1 MQGKGILMPFKFK
14 RVGLIG
20 KYRDENAGPII
31 RELGDYLLDHQ
42 VELLLDEET
51 KQTALELPWKGVP
64 RSELGD
70 ECDLII
76 VLGGDGTML
85 AAARELYTYGIPL
98 VGVHLGRLGFLTD
111 IRRPDLFI
119 KIEQILRGHYVAEER
134 FLLHTRIIRP
144 DEVIDAGFALN
155 DVVLHHH
162 DVGRMIEFEVSVDDS
177 PLSVQRSDGLIVCTP
192 TGSTAYALSS
202 GGPIM
207 APDLDAVA
215 LVPIC
220 PHTLSSRP
228 IVISADQE
236 IRIVVRSGRQE
247 HAKISCDGQI
257 VHNLGSNDVIQIH
270 RQSQRLTLLHPQDY
284 NYYNLLREKLHWG

>member
-1 MQGKGILMPFKFK
+1 MPFKFN

-31 RELGDYLLDHQ
+31 RELGEYLLNHD
-42 VELLLDEET
+42 VDLLLDEET
-51 KQTALELPWKGVP
+51 KATASELPWPGMS
-64 RSELGD
+64 RSELGST
-70 ECDLII
+70 CDLII

-85 AAARELYTYGIPL
+85 AAARELYMYAVPL

-111 IRRPDLFI
+111 IRRPELFI
-119 KIEQILRGHYVAEER
+119 KVEQILRGHYIAEER
-134 FLLHTRIIRP
+134 FLLHTRIYGP
-144 DEVIDAGFALN
+144 DEVIDAGVALN

-162 DVGRMIEFEVSVDDS
+162 NVGRMIEFELSVAES
-177 PLSVQRSDGLIVCTP
+177 PLSIQRSDGLIVCTP

-202 GGPIM
+202 GGPILS
-207 APDLDAVA
+207 PDLDAIA

-228 IVISADQE
+228 IVIGADQE
-236 IRIVVRSGRQE
+236 IRIVVRPGPQE
-247 HAKISCDGQI
+247 NAKLSCDGQV
-257 VHNLGSNDVIQIH
+257 VHNLRSNDVVEIH

-284 NYYNLLREKLHWG
+284 NYYRLLREKLHWG